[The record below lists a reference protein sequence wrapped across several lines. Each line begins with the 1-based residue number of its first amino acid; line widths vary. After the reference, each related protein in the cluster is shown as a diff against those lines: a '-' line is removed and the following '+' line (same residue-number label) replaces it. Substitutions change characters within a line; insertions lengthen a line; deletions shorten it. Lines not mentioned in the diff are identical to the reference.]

1 MVEKKLDVISCKGQ
15 RRESDVVVGWSE
27 VVVEVASEV
36 VVVVVEKE
44 VEKKEEKPRE
54 TGNDRVAVSPRGAA
68 CARSRPTQVDAWT
81 IVRPVRDDLRI
92 WNMKQLCG
100 EKELLKQSLLA
111 KVLSSQVNVILGYRT
126 FSPRQTPHHLPTQS
140 VPRCGAD

>member
-1 MVEKKLDVISCKGQ
+1 MISCKG
-15 RRESDVVVGWSE
+15 RRRESESDVVVGWSE

-111 KVLSSQVNVILGYRT
+111 KVQSSQVNVILGYRT
-126 FSPRQTPHHLPTQS
+126 FSL
-140 VPRCGAD
+140 AI